1 MPQFDIVENT
11 SKSADVKYFL
21 VLQADAISLLD
32 TRIVAPLRPA
42 DLHRKNQVGKIHILV
57 EIDQTEF
64 IIFISEMAAIPSAI
78 LGEIVTNVS
87 FLRTE
92 IVSAIDLIFTGF

>member
-1 MPQFDIVENT
+1 MPQFDIVENIRKP
-11 SKSADVKYFL
+11 SEVKYFL
-21 VLQADAISLLD
+21 ELQADAISLLD

-42 DLHRKNQVGKIHILV
+42 NMHRENQVGRIHISV
-57 EIDQTEF
+57 EIGQTEF
-64 IIFISEMAAIPSAI
+64 IVFISEMAAIPSTM

-92 IVSAIDLIFTGF
+92 IISAIDLIFTGF